1 MRPIPFQPRFEVL
14 ENRCLLS
21 TGANLNQ
28 VSGLGAGEL
37 SETMTKVLTSAHPSA
52 PNQNVSIVAY
62 VSAAA
67 PAANIPAGTV
77 TFYDNGESFATLPL
91 VNGSV
96 STTRVFAAAGTR
108 ILTAQYSGNDQFLP
122 STSDPFNQVVRSR
135 TFFAA
140 SVSLGFIDSRERMVH
155 IFGIDGRP
163 LYQIIMPNIYGEA
176 PSIAVGSL
184 SSNQYDDL
192 VISGGYLSSISIYR
206 GRGIADGTFNPDTD
220 RLYSFTLFPGGFQ
233 PGHGATVAIG
243 DVNGDGYPDLIVA
256 ERTSLGHYAFDG
268 ARVWVFDGRAFATGT
283 FDPQNPQ
290 ASLLTSFLA
299 YDPQFHTG
307 VNVAVGDVSGDG
319 YADII
324 TGAAWGNPHV
334 KVFSGKAIADGTFD
348 PNHPDNSLLASYFA
362 YGLQFNVGAT
372 VAVGDVNNAG
382 YMDVITGASI
392 GNPHVKVYNGRDFAT
407 GSFDPAHPEWSILDE
422 FFAFELNRNIGV
434 AVGAAVFTPNGRADI
449 ITGNTGLHLEY
460 RVVDGITSYG
470 VRPPAL
476 NGIEGRIL
484 DAVDGLTD
492 RYLMV
497 A

>member
-1 MRPIPFQPRFEVL
+1 MQRILFQPRFEVL

-220 RLYSFTLFPGGFQ
+220 RLYSFTLFPGGF
-233 PGHGATVAIG
+233 
-243 DVNGDGYPDLIVA
+243 
-256 ERTSLGHYAFDG
+256 
-268 ARVWVFDGRAFATGT
+268 
-283 FDPQNPQ
+283 
-290 ASLLTSFLA
+290 
-299 YDPQFHTG
+299 
-307 VNVAVGDVSGDG
+307 
-319 YADII
+319 
-324 TGAAWGNPHV
+324 
-334 KVFSGKAIADGTFD
+334 
-348 PNHPDNSLLASYFA
+348 
-362 YGLQFNVGAT
+362 
-372 VAVGDVNNAG
+372 
-382 YMDVITGASI
+382 
-392 GNPHVKVYNGRDFAT
+392 
-407 GSFDPAHPEWSILDE
+407 
-422 FFAFELNRNIGV
+422 
-434 AVGAAVFTPNGRADI
+434 
-449 ITGNTGLHLEY
+449 
-460 RVVDGITSYG
+460 
-470 VRPPAL
+470 
-476 NGIEGRIL
+476 
-484 DAVDGLTD
+484 
-492 RYLMV
+492 
-497 A
+497 